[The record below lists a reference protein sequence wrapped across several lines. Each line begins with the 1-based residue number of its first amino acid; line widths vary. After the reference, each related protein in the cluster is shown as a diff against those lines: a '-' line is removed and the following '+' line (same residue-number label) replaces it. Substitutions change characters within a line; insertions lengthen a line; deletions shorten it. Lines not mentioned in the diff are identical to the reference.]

1 MKEKKLIS
9 STLAVVIL
17 TVIFL
22 SLPICFFNA
31 DIQYKEKIIFAKGHD
46 ILPYSEGIRQFDL
59 SEQTEQFIS
68 IELSDVFSESE
79 EYNFLMQNREFVSEC
94 DIDEYVMRIR
104 NECKAFY
111 AERRADFVRS
121 VGLDDELIEQSG
133 YSHIL
138 EINKEA
144 LQAEAMPLKV

>member
-59 SEQTEQFIS
+59 SEQTEQSIS
-68 IELSDVFSESE
+68 IELSPCSCV
-79 EYNFLMQNREFVSEC
+79 LGRV
-94 DIDEYVMRIR
+94 
-104 NECKAFY
+104 
-111 AERRADFVRS
+111 
-121 VGLDDELIEQSG
+121 LIFWEQL
-133 YSHIL
+133 IL
-138 EINKEA
+138 TD
-144 LQAEAMPLKV
+144 